1 MKTIFGAT
9 DVGLVRTS
17 NQDTFM
23 LESVSDELKFAVL
36 CDGMGGENGGNVASS
51 LAAEFAFA
59 AMKRDFGGGLVTGH
73 GNVELSVRSTL
84 MTAVLGANA
93 VVYEASQKDAA
104 LDGMGTTMILAV
116 LHAEELYVC
125 YVGDSRVYLASKE
138 SSRQL
143 TRDHTVVQMLIDMGE
158 ITPEEAKTHPKRHFI
173 TRAVGVGPD
182 VEADFIAETLS
193 PGETVLLCSDGLS
206 GYLQTEELYGLLLPC
221 LKENSAHPL
230 IEYAK
235 KAGGADNITAVVFGD
250 CLEDE

>member
-17 NQDTFM
+17 NQDIFM
-23 LESVSDELKFAVL
+23 LENVSPELKFAVL
-36 CDGMGGENGGNVASS
+36 CDGMGGENGGSVASS

-59 AMKRDFGGGLVTGH
+59 ALKRELGAGFDIGP
-73 GNVELSVRSTL
+73 GNVELTL
-84 MTAVLGANA
+84 RGILTSAVMGANA
-93 VVYEASQKDAA
+93 VVYEASRKDSA

-116 LHAEELYVC
+116 LFMDDLYIC
-125 YVGDSRVYLASKE
+125 YVGDSRVYLASE
-138 SSRQL
+138 SGSRQL

-182 VEADFIAETLS
+182 VEADFIAERLS
-193 PGETVLLCSDGLS
+193 PGDTVLLCSDGLS

-221 LKENSAHPL
+221 LKESSARPL